1 MRPLFGLVLAMLVT
15 ASCLG
20 PKPQVRSATVADP
33 KEGKASVTV
42 VIANTNS
49 GDGQVEV
56 KVTLKQG
63 EDVVGRAE
71 ETAEIKERETIT
83 LVIEVDVPDDA
94 HDLKVEAEAVYPPD

>member
-1 MRPLFGLVLAMLVT
+1 VRRVAALILAALVA

-33 KEGKASVTV
+33 KDGKANVTV

-56 KVTLKQG
+56 KVTLKKG
-63 EDVVGRAE
+63 EEIVGQAE
-71 ETAEIKERETIT
+71 KTIEIKERETIT
-83 LVIEVDVPDDA
+83 LVIEVDVPEDA
-94 HDLKVEAEAVYPPD
+94 RDLKVQAEAAYPPD